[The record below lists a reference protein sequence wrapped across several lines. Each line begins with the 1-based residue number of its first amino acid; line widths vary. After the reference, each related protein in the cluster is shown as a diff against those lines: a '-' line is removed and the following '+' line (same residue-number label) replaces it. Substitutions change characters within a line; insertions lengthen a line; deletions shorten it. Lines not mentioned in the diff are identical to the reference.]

1 MKHKTIM
8 SLAAVLPLAWNPT
21 VGAAD
26 RPDAAAI
33 KNPSTVVEHRG
44 ELRIFTPDRKR
55 WQPSFEDYVWEEPKL
70 SRLPA
75 RRHQGAHRLSPPT
88 ANPRR
93 GCLSSEIGRFL
104 GPADSCRRQ
113 AGPHH
118 RDHDAGL
125 KESRAPESCPS
136 GAINSDCQ
144 SS

>member
-55 WQPSFEDYVWEEPKL
+55 WQPSATTARYTHVDSPPRKIPLPFPWSEDYVWENPSYRVYRQDGTKVRTGYHRRPLTLDAGVYQVKL
-70 SRLPA
+70 EGSSA
-75 RRHQGAHRLSPPT
+75 PPT
-88 ANPRR
+88 RVVVKPGRIT
-93 GCLSSEIGRFL
+93 EITM
-104 GPADSCRRQ
+104 PD
-113 AGPHH
+113 
-118 RDHDAGL
+118 
-125 KESRAPESCPS
+125 
-136 GAINSDCQ
+136 
-144 SS
+144 